1 MLLGL
6 SIKLIIREIRSGYLT
21 SMLVSLTLAIT
32 IVSGISLFTDR
43 LEQALSTQTEEFL
56 GGNLKFESNKNK
68 LQPLLKDLDIK
79 DSQFMEMA
87 LFASVIFSDEEMQL
101 SSVKAVDNSY
111 PLIGTL
117 ELENSEGVYSIQSN
131 PKPGTV
137 WMDERLQNLLK
148 VNYGDKVYIGDTSFI
163 FTDTIKYEPDRA
175 SGNFSFAPKTIMNM
189 SDLESTQIIQPGSRV
204 EYNYLFTGPENEIL
218 YIRNFL
224 KDVKES
230 GDEIEMLDEDSSSLG
245 RAVDRSENFFL
256 LGGLIAV
263 LLSACTISI
272 ASQRFTRR
280 HISYVAILKTLGM
293 KTLHIRALYFL
304 MFFYTTILT
313 LTFGLFFGWLLQNN
327 FINIMSSYFP
337 TELPSP
343 GLYPLVVTCLTA
355 FICQF
360 GFIYPHILKLLSI
373 SPMRVL
379 KDDIGLNQGSVS
391 VISAG
396 LLAFFVLL
404 YLYTNQIT
412 LSLIIFLGVI
422 GFSFIGIGFIY
433 LLLGSKSLGLG
444 ASSALNLALSE
455 LRRRKLGNSFQ
466 IFAFTVAIG
475 LSLITFSA
483 SKNLLGSW
491 QNSIPEDSPNNFAIN
506 ITKEDK
512 DQISLFLQDNNIK
525 ATTFFPVAN
534 ASISKIENN
543 EEIEIDRNFNITWID
558 NLPEQNQVLE
568 GEWFSNE
575 NESVNGISVSDEIS
589 ERYKLSVGD
598 LVLLKVEDR
607 DIETFVQ
614 SIRTI
619 NWDNFSPNFFVI
631 GHPSLFEDI
640 PSTFITS
647 FYIPQEKQES
657 AAELMREFRTIS
669 VFSIEELIK
678 QVKEI
683 IDQVTKALNSIL
695 LLTCLSAI
703 FLALSALQD
712 GFSVRKH
719 QSAILRTL
727 GASNSLIKNSALI
740 EFALLGLISGI
751 LGALMSYSGVYFIET
766 EVFQTTANFY
776 PELFVLGPTIGLIVV
791 SGLCLYLING
801 IVKKSPKELFT

>member
-293 KTLHIRALYFL
+293 KTLHIKALYFL

-404 YLYTNQIT
+404 YLYTNQIN

-776 PELFVLGPTIGLIVV
+776 PELFVLGPAIGLIVV

>member
-404 YLYTNQIT
+404 YLYTNQIN

-776 PELFVLGPTIGLIVV
+776 PELFVLGPAIGLIVV

>member
-79 DSQFMEMA
+79 DSRFMEMA

-111 PLIGTL
+111 PLIGLL

-148 VNYGDKVYIGDTSFI
+148 VNYGDEVYIGDKSFI

-304 MFFYTTILT
+304 MFFYTIILT
-313 LTFGLFFGWLLQNN
+313 LIFGLFFGWLLQNN

-343 GLYPLVVTCLTA
+343 GFYPLVVTCLTA

-512 DQISLFLQDNNIK
+512 DQMNLFLQDNNIK

-534 ASISKIENN
+534 ASISKIKNK
-543 EEIEIDRNFNITWID
+543 EEIEIDRNFNITWIH

-568 GEWFSNE
+568 GEWFSND
-575 NESVNGISVSDEIS
+575 NESINGISISDEIS
-589 ERYKLSVGD
+589 ERYKLSTGD

-631 GHPSLFEDI
+631 GHPSLFKDI

-647 FYIPQEKQES
+647 FYVPEEKQES

-712 GFSVRKH
+712 GFSVRRH
-719 QSAILRTL
+719 QAAILRTL

-751 LGALMSYSGVYFIET
+751 LGALMSYTGVYFIEI

-776 PELFVLGPTIGLIVV
+776 PELFILGPVIGLIVV
-791 SGLCLYLING
+791 SGLCFYLING
-801 IVKKSPKELFT
+801 IVKKSPKELLA

>member
-1 MLLGL
+1 MLFGL
-6 SIKLIIREIRSGYLT
+6 SLKLIIREVRSGYLT

-43 LEQALSTQTEEFL
+43 LEQALGTQTEEFL

-68 LQPLLKDLDIK
+68 LQPLLKDLDIE
-79 DSQFMEMA
+79 DSKFMEMA

-111 PLIGTL
+111 PLIGSL
-117 ELENSEGVYSIQSN
+117 ELKNSEGVYLTKSN

-148 VNYGDKVYIGDTSFI
+148 INYGDEVYIGDRSFI
-163 FTDTIKYEPDRA
+163 FTDTINYEPDRA
-175 SGNFSFAPKTIMNM
+175 SGNFSFAPKTIMNT

-204 EYNYLFTGPENEIL
+204 EYNYLFAGPENEIL
-218 YIRNFL
+218 SIRNFL
-224 KDVKES
+224 EGIKES
-230 GDEIEMLDEDSSSLG
+230 GDEIEMLGEDSSSLG

-280 HISYVAILKTLGM
+280 HIGYVAILKTLGM
-293 KTLHIRALYFL
+293 KTLHIKTLYFL
-304 MFFYTTILT
+304 IFFYTTILT
-313 LTFGLFFGWLLQNN
+313 LIFGLFFGWLLQNS
-327 FINIMSSYFP
+327 FINIMSTYFP
-337 TELPSP
+337 TELPAP
-343 GLYPLVVTCLTA
+343 GLYPLVETCLTA

-379 KDDIGLNQGSVS
+379 KDDVGLNQGSIS

-412 LSLIIFLGVI
+412 LSLIIFVGVI
-422 GFSFIGIGFIY
+422 GFSFIGIGSIY
-433 LLLGSKSLGLG
+433 LLLGNKKLGLG

-512 DQISLFLQDNNIK
+512 DQMKLFLNEKNIK
-525 ATTFFPVAN
+525 ASTFFPVAN
-534 ASISKIENN
+534 SSIAKIENN
-543 EEIEIDRNFNITWID
+543 EEIQIDRNFNITWVY
-558 NLPEQNQVLE
+558 NLPDQNKVLE
-568 GEWFSNE
+568 GDWFSDE
-575 NESVNGISVSDEIS
+575 NRNGISISDEIS
-589 ERYKLSVGD
+589 ERYNLSVGD
-598 LVLLKVEDR
+598 LVYLKVEDR
-607 DIETFVQ
+607 DIKTFVQ
-614 SIRTI
+614 SIRVI

-647 FYIPQEKQES
+647 FYIPKEKQES
-657 AAELMREFRTIS
+657 AAELMGEFRTIS
-669 VFSIEELIK
+669 VFSVEELIK

-695 LLTCLSAI
+695 LLTCLSAV

-740 EFALLGLISGI
+740 EFALLGLISGT

-776 PELFVLGPTIGLIVV
+776 PELFVLGPSIGLIVV

-801 IVKKSPKELFT
+801 IVKKSPKELFI

>member
-379 KDDIGLNQGSVS
+379 KDDIGLNQGSLS

-512 DQISLFLQDNNIK
+512 DQMSLFLQDNNIK

-776 PELFVLGPTIGLIVV
+776 PELFVLGPAIGLIVV

>member
-68 LQPLLKDLDIK
+68 LQPLLKDIDIK

-455 LRRRKLGNSFQ
+455 IRRRKLGNSFQ

-512 DQISLFLQDNNIK
+512 DQMSLFLQDNNIK

-575 NESVNGISVSDEIS
+575 NESVNGLSVSDEIS

-751 LGALMSYSGVYFIET
+751 LGSLMSYSGVYFIET

-776 PELFVLGPTIGLIVV
+776 PELFLLGPAIGLIVV

>member
-111 PLIGTL
+111 PLIGSL

-589 ERYKLSVGD
+589 ERYKLNVGD

-647 FYIPQEKQES
+647 FYIPKEKQES

-712 GFSVRKH
+712 GFSVRRH

-776 PELFVLGPTIGLIVV
+776 PELFILGPVIGLIVV
-791 SGLCLYLING
+791 SGLCFYLING

>member
-68 LQPLLKDLDIK
+68 LQPLLKDIEIK

-111 PLIGTL
+111 PLIGLL
-117 ELENSEGVYSIQSN
+117 ELENSEGVYSTKSN

-148 VNYGDKVYIGDTSFI
+148 VKYGDEVYIGDKSFI
-163 FTDTIKYEPDRA
+163 FTDTINYEPDRA

-204 EYNYLFTGPENEIL
+204 EYNYLFAGPENEIL
-218 YIRNFL
+218 SIRNFL
-224 KDVKES
+224 EEIKES

-304 MFFYTTILT
+304 IFFYTTILT
-313 LTFGLFFGWLLQNN
+313 LIFGLFFGWLLQNN

-337 TELPSP
+337 TELPAP
-343 GLYPLVVTCLTA
+343 GIYPLVVTCLTA

-379 KDDIGLNQGSVS
+379 KDDIGLNQGSIS

-422 GFSFIGIGFIY
+422 GFSFVGIGSIY
-433 LLLGSKSLGLG
+433 LLLGRKNLGLG
-444 ASSALNLALSE
+444 ASSAFNLALSE

-491 QNSIPEDSPNNFAIN
+491 QNSIPEDASNNFAIN

-512 DQISLFLQDNNIK
+512 DQMRLFLKENNIK
-525 ATTFFPVAN
+525 STTFFPVAN
-534 ASISKIENN
+534 ASITKIEDDK
-543 EEIEIDRNFNITWID
+543 EIQIDRNFNITWIY
-558 NLPEQNQVLE
+558 NLPEQNQILE
-568 GEWFSNE
+568 GEWFSGE
-575 NESVNGISVSDEIS
+575 NKNGISISDEIA
-589 ERYKLSVGD
+589 ERYNLRVGD
-598 LVLLKVEDR
+598 LVYLKVEDR
-607 DIETFVQ
+607 EIKTFVQ
-614 SIRTI
+614 STRTV

-647 FYIPQEKQES
+647 FYIPKEKQEI
-657 AAELMREFRTIS
+657 AAELMREFRTVS

-712 GFSVRKH
+712 GFSVRRH

-727 GASNSLIKNSALI
+727 GASNSLIKNSSLI

-776 PELFVLGPTIGLIVV
+776 PELFVLGPAIGLIVV
-791 SGLCLYLING
+791 SGLCFYLIKG
-801 IVKKSPKELFT
+801 IVKKSPKELLT